1 MHVSCKSFIWEI
13 RGYNRKLADAKR
25 LPKCEYSESFYLKG
39 YKFKLRAY
47 LNGLDEHKNKAMSVF
62 GQIMKGDYDEMLL
75 WPFKERMLL
84 TLQDQ
89 GSNPMNKLTIFDPQL
104 CNFKQCFVKP
114 ATDYNDVFVCLVI
127 PHYDITKRDYVKGDA
142 ISISVLIDP

>member
-13 RGYNRKLADAKR
+13 RSYNRKLEDAKHI
-25 LPKCEYSESFYLKG
+25 PKCEYSEPFYLKG

-47 LNGLDEHKNKAMSVF
+47 LNGLDEYKNKAMSVF

-75 WPFKERMLL
+75 WPFKERMLF

-89 GSNPMNKLTIFDPQL
+89 GSNPIVFDPQL
-104 CNFKQCFVKP
+104 CKAKQCFVKP
-114 ATDYNDVFVCLVI
+114 ATEYNDKFVCLLI
-127 PHYDITKRDYVKGDA
+127 PHYDITKTGYVKVDA
-142 ISISVLIDP
+142 ISITVLIDP